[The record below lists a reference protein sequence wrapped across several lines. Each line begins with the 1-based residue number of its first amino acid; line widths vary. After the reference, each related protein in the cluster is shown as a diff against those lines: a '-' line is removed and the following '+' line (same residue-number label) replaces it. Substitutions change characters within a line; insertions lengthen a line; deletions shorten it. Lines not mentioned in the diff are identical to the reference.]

1 MHWRAKAIGEKSAA
15 AEAKLETYGPFDK
28 MDVRRAMTVVLEVL
42 KEILED
48 DFSEERLEMVCV
60 DLGTTGG
67 AECGEFTPL
76 SKEDE
81 GQFNSQCLEEKQS
94 TATTLSTENTAG
106 AVDVRDRK
114 WGVEVVERRN
124 SGDDAVSMRGRRHSF
139 RRVPRSELDEL
150 LRNGVRRSTEL

>member
-28 MDVRRAMTVVLEVL
+28 MNIRQAKTVVLEVL

-48 DFSEERLEMVCV
+48 EFSEDRLEMVCV
-60 DLGTTGG
+60 DLGTGG
-67 AECGEFTPL
+67 AGEREFNPL
-76 SKEDE
+76 SKEHD

-94 TATTLSTENTAG
+94 ITATLSAENPAG

-114 WGVEVVERRN
+114 GGLEEVERRN
-124 SGDDAVSMRGRRHSF
+124 SGRRHSF

-150 LRNGVRRSTEL
+150 LRNGVRRSAEL